1 MSSEN
6 SPYIKYSASGG
17 MLPMEEMLEVPMQ
30 KSALTIGIPR
40 DHSRLENRIP
50 LVPNAVGLLVKHGH
64 RVLIETEAGKGAYF
78 SDHEFS
84 EYGAEIVQSVA
95 EVFTCEIILK
105 VAPLTDSETDLLRPR
120 QTLISS
126 LHLSVSREEYIREL
140 VSKKCTALAFEY
152 LRDRTG
158 AYPIRRSMSEIA
170 GNAAVLIA
178 AEYLCHPAI
187 GRGHMFGGF
196 SGVPPTEV
204 VILGAG
210 TVGEYAAASALGMG
224 AFIKVFDNSVHKLRN
239 LQSLVNSRVFTSVI
253 QPEILKKALK
263 TADVVIAA
271 LHTDFGRTPHC
282 ISEEMVSY
290 MKPGAVI
297 IDVSI
302 DQGGC
307 VETSEPTDHQNPV
320 FKKYDVLHYCVPNIA
335 SRVPHTASY
344 GLSNYIAPIILSLGE
359 RGGVANVLKEDL
371 GVRRGVYLYN
381 GIVTNKL
388 LSDRFKLQ
396 YQDID
401 MLMATI

>member
-1 MSSEN
+1 MNTEQSQ
-6 SPYIKYSASGG
+6 YITYSAAGG
-17 MLPMEEMLEVPMQ
+17 MLPKEEMLEVARQ

-40 DHSRLENRIP
+40 DHSRMENRIP

-78 SDHEFS
+78 SDHEYS
-84 EYGAEIVQSVA
+84 ECGAEIVHLAS
-95 EVFTCEIILK
+95 EVFACDIILK
-105 VAPLTDSETDLLRPR
+105 VAPLTDSETGMLRSR

-126 LHLSVSREEYIREL
+126 LHLSVSREDYIRDL
-140 VSKKCTALAFEY
+140 VAKKCTALAFEY

-158 AYPIRRSMSEIA
+158 AYPLRRSMSEIA
-170 GNAAVLIA
+170 GNAAILIA
-178 AEYLCHPAI
+178 AEYLCHPTL
-187 GRGHMFGGF
+187 GKGHMLGGF

-210 TVGEYAAASALGMG
+210 TVGEFAAASALGMG
-224 AFIKVFDNSVHKLRN
+224 ALIKVFDNSVHKLRK

-282 ISEEMVSY
+282 ISEEMVSQ

-297 IDVSI
+297 VDVSI

-344 GLSNYIAPIILSLGE
+344 GLSNYIAPIILSIGE
-359 RGGVANVLKEDL
+359 RGGVANVLKEDT
-371 GVRRGVYLYN
+371 GVRRGTYLFN

-396 YQDID
+396 FQDID
-401 MLMATI
+401 LLMAAL